1 MEFWNF
7 TEYFIIILCMAFV
20 CLKAYKPIEVDG
32 NTSETVL
39 SLDTS
44 NLIKAI
50 CCIVII
56 MHHYALRVNIPLLG
70 PYFGLQSGNQ
80 ALTLFMLMSG
90 FGVVKSEIIHKS
102 TVNTF
107 LKRRFLKLLIPFWIV
122 NFLTI
127 LAYSLINPQK
137 PFGVNL
143 DEIRVWDY
151 FWNFGT
157 GQYVFLD
164 YVKLFLGI
172 KEVDGAY
179 WFLEVILYSYV
190 VFLITKS
197 LFDLKKQKA
206 YALSFYTIL
215 IALFG
220 FFAYYQQLPAQYY
233 RNLWPLVLGFF
244 MAVYENKLILRL
256 CNIKTI
262 IITVFFINIYF
273 VFYTKVVHDLS
284 VKTFVGIDI
293 VLFVTF
299 ILSYLLRKYAISKTS
314 LLSKVAILSYLIYL
328 WHIKFLNLEWY
339 YMGGYYSVILVTICS
354 IVMAWLCNWIA
365 TCIYN
370 RFLNI
375 NG

>member
-32 NTSETVL
+32 NTSETIL

-70 PYFGLQSGNQ
+70 PYFGSQSGNQ

-164 YVKLFLGI
+164 YVMLFLGI

-179 WFLEVILYSYV
+179 WFLEVILYSYLALLV
-190 VFLITKS
+190 TKS
-197 LFDLKKQKA
+197 LFDLKKKKA
-206 YALSFYTIL
+206 YALSFYAIL
-215 IALFG
+215 ITLFG
-220 FFAYYQQLPAQYY
+220 IFAYYQQLPAQYY

-262 IITVFFINIYF
+262 IITGFLINIYF
-273 VFYTKVVHDLS
+273 IFYTKVVHDLS

-299 ILSYLLRKYAISKTS
+299 ILSYLLRKYEILKTS

-365 TCIYN
+365 ICIYN

>member
-7 TEYFIIILCMAFV
+7 TEFFIIILCMTFV
-20 CLKAYKPIEVDG
+20 CFKSYKPIEVGG
-32 NTSETVL
+32 NTSDTVL

-70 PYFGLQSGNQ
+70 TYFGSQSGNQ

-90 FGVVKSEIIHKS
+90 FGVVKSELIHRS
-102 TVNTF
+102 TMKTF
-107 LKRRFLKLLIPFWIV
+107 LKKRFLKLLIPFWIV
-122 NFLTI
+122 NLLTI
-127 LAYSLINPQK
+127 ITYSLINPKK

-143 DEIRVWDY
+143 DEIRVWNY

-157 GQYVFLD
+157 GHYVFLD
-164 YVKLFLGI
+164 YVMLFLGI

-179 WFLEVILYSYV
+179 WFLEVILYSYI

-197 LFDLKKQKA
+197 LFDLKKKKV

-233 RNLWPLVLGFF
+233 RNLWPLVLGFYL
-244 MAVYENKLILRL
+244 AIYENKLILKMNNVKAIIL
-256 CNIKTI
+256 TI
-262 IITVFFINIYF
+262 LLTNIYF
-273 VFYTKVVHDLS
+273 VLYTKVVHDLS
-284 VKTFVGIDI
+284 LKAFVGIDI

-299 ILSYLLRKYAISKTS
+299 MLSYLLRKYSISKTS
-314 LLSKVAILSYLIYL
+314 LLSRVAILSYLIYL
-328 WHIKFLNLEWY
+328 WHIKFLNIEWY
-339 YMGGYYSVILVTICS
+339 YMGGVLFCHFGNN
-354 IVMAWLCNWIA
+354 MFNH
-365 TCIYN
+365 
-370 RFLNI
+370 
-375 NG
+375 NGMVV

>member
-32 NTSETVL
+32 NTSETIL

-56 MHHYALRVNIPLLG
+56 MHHYALCVNIPLLG
-70 PYFGLQSGNQ
+70 TYFGSQSGNQ
-80 ALTLFMLMSG
+80 ALMLFMLMSG
-90 FGVVKSEIIHKS
+90 FGVVKSELIHRS
-102 TVNTF
+102 TMKTF
-107 LKRRFLKLLIPFWIV
+107 LKKRFLKLLIPFWIV
-122 NFLTI
+122 NLLTI
-127 LAYSLINPQK
+127 ITYSLINPQK

-157 GQYVFLD
+157 GHYVFLD
-164 YVKLFLGI
+164 YVMLFLGF

-179 WFLEVILYSYV
+179 WFLEVILYSYI

-197 LFDLKKQKA
+197 LFDLKKKKV

-220 FFAYYQQLPAQYY
+220 IFAYYQQLPAQYY
-233 RNLWPLVLGFF
+233 RNLWPLVLGFYL
-244 MAVYENKLILRL
+244 AIYENKLILKMNNVKAIIL
-256 CNIKTI
+256 TI
-262 IITVFFINIYF
+262 LLTNIYF
-273 VFYTKVVHDLS
+273 VLYTYIVHDLS
-284 VKTFVGIDI
+284 LKTFVGIDI

-299 ILSYLLRKYAISKTS
+299 MLSYLLRKYSISKTS
-314 LLSKVAILSYLIYL
+314 FLSEIAILSYLIYL

-339 YMGGYYSVILVTICS
+339 YLGGYYSVILIIVCS
-354 IVMAWLCNWIA
+354 IIMAWFSNWIA
-365 TCIYN
+365 HRIYK
-370 RFLNI
+370 
-375 NG
+375 

>member
-32 NTSETVL
+32 NTSETIL

-70 PYFGLQSGNQ
+70 PYFGSQSGNQ

-164 YVKLFLGI
+164 YVMLFLGI

-179 WFLEVILYSYV
+179 WFLEVILYSYLALLV
-190 VFLITKS
+190 TKS
-197 LFDLKKQKA
+197 LFDLKKKKA

-215 IALFG
+215 ITLFG
-220 FFAYYQQLPAQYY
+220 IFAYYQQLPAQYY

-262 IITVFFINIYF
+262 IITGFLINIYF
-273 VFYTKVVHDLS
+273 IFYTKVVHDLS

-299 ILSYLLRKYAISKTS
+299 ILSYLLRKYAILKTS